1 MGKPGW
7 APMEEDWEAYA
18 LEWLAEWGWEPLR
31 GTQIAPETGQRP
43 SWDELVIVPRL
54 RDAIERINPD
64 LPQKAVDDAVNQVL
78 RRETQRAFSANKAVH
93 EKLTRGV
100 TVSYRDERGQEQNR
114 TAWLLDFENVNTNE
128 FIAVNQVTLKHD
140 RRERRFDIVC
150 YVNGLPLAI
159 FELKRADDP
168 YGTTETAYNQLQ
180 TYVREFGPV
189 GFTVPAIVVASDG
202 ISARYGT
209 PFTPWEHMAPWNV
222 DDQGEPV
229 RIAHG
234 TALEVLISGL
244 FDPPRFI
251 DILASFI
258 SFSRKNHGIKR
269 LAKAHQFHAVNT
281 AVAKTLV
288 AAARDGRA
296 GVVWHTQGSGKSLEM
311 EFYAAKI
318 LQQPALGNPTIVV
331 LTDRTDLDN
340 QLFEEFAASEL
351 LGEAPIQVSSRE
363 ALREQL
369 RTRPTGGIVFS
380 TLQKF
385 SLTKDEREAKIKD
398 HPLLSDRRNVVVI
411 VDEAHRSHYELVGEN
426 GLARNLRQALPHA
439 TFIAFTGTP
448 IATADANTY
457 AVFGDVIDV
466 YDLTRAVED
475 GATVKVF
482 YENRHIPVRWRT
494 EVDPADLDERVD
506 DLTADLDDDER
517 LRARHAFSIYE
528 EMIQADGRLAK
539 VAADIVTHW
548 KDRSAAMRKT
558 TEFAGKGMIVGF
570 SRRVCAALYEEII
583 KLEGSWH
590 HDDDNEGKI
599 KVVYTSHPSDKWPVS
614 RHGRNPGQLK
624 EIQRRMVDE
633 KDGLE
638 LVIVRDMWLTGFD
651 SPPLHTLYVDK
662 PMRGAALM
670 QAIARVNR
678 RFKEKDAGLVVDFL
692 GIAESLTEALAEYT
706 PEDRERRT
714 VGDPTSTAVD
724 LVIERH
730 GVICGILS
738 GYDWRAVRDSG
749 APRAHVNAALG
760 TTDYLRDPV
769 REAQDLEARRETLPK
784 RFTQAYRTMSQALTL
799 CPTHERVAP
808 LMADIR
814 FFDSVRVYMAKFD
827 EDARR
832 SRGLATPQEIKIALR
847 ELAAQALDFGDVVD
861 IYEAAGIEKPDLT
874 KLDEVFVERFRQS
887 MRPNLAIEALRR
899 RIEEENRAANRL
911 NLVRRNEMTSKI
923 EEMFS
928 ARITAAMKRYENQ
941 ALSSAEIITRLI
953 DLAREL
959 AADRGRAD
967 AMGLDEAELA
977 FYDAVA
983 ANESAKEILGDAK
996 LVVIAREL
1004 VKAIRGD
1011 AVVDWEER
1019 AQVQARL
1026 RSKVKRLLAKHGY
1039 PPDDEPE
1046 AVRLVL
1052 QQTKALAQEWATT
1065 AAN

>member
-18 LEWLAEWGWEPLR
+18 LEWLGEWGWEPLR
-31 GTQIAPETGQRP
+31 GTQIAPEKGQRP

-64 LPQKAVDDAVNQVL
+64 LPQKAVNDAVNQVL
-78 RRETQRAFSANKAVH
+78 RRETQRAFSANKAIH

-114 TAWLLDFENVNTNE
+114 TAWLLDFENVNVNE
-128 FIAVNQVTLKHD
+128 FVAVNQVTLKHD

-189 GFTVPAIVVASDG
+189 GFAVPAIVVASDG
-202 ISARYGT
+202 VSARYGT
-209 PFTPWEHMAPWNV
+209 PFTPWEHMAPWDV
-222 DDQGEPV
+222 DEQGEPV

-251 DILASFI
+251 DILANFV
-258 SFSRKNHGIKR
+258 SFSRKGNGLKR
-269 LAKAHQFHAVNT
+269 LAKAHQFYAVNT

-288 AAARDGRA
+288 AAAKDGRA
-296 GVVWHTQGSGKSLEM
+296 GVVWHTQGSGKSLAM
-311 EFYAAKI
+311 EFYTAKM
-318 LQQPALGNPTIVV
+318 LRQPALGNPTIVL

-351 LGEAPIQVSSRE
+351 LGEAPIRVSSRE

-385 SLTKDEREAKIKD
+385 SLTKDERNAKVEN
-398 HPLLSDRRNVVVI
+398 HPMLSDRRNVVVI
-411 VDEAHRSHYELVGEN
+411 VDEAHRSHYELVGVN

-457 AVFGDVIDV
+457 AVFGPVIDV
-466 YDLTRAVED
+466 YDLSRAVDD

-482 YENRHIPVRWRT
+482 YENRHIPVRWRAD
-494 EVDPADLDERVD
+494 VDPDDLDERVD
-506 DLTADLDDDER
+506 DLTSDLDDEER
-517 LRARHAFSIYE
+517 LKARHAFSVYE

-539 VAADIVTHW
+539 VAFDIVTHW
-548 KDRSAAMRKT
+548 KHRRAEMLKT
-558 TEFAGKGMIVGF
+558 TGFAGKGLIVGF
-570 SRRVCAALYEEII
+570 SRAVCAALYEEII
-583 KLEGSWH
+583 KLEESWH
-590 HDDDNEGKI
+590 HDNDLEGKI
-599 KVVYTSHPSDKWPVS
+599 KVAYTSRPSDKWPVS
-614 RHGRNPGQLK
+614 RHVRNAGQLK
-624 EIQRRMVDE
+624 EIQRRLVDE
-633 KDGLE
+633 TDELE

-670 QAIARVNR
+670 QAVARVNR
-678 RFKEKDAGLVVDFL
+678 RFKEKDAGLVVDYL

-706 PEDRERRT
+706 SADRENRT
-714 VGDPTSTAVD
+714 IGDPTSTAVD
-724 LVIERH
+724 LVVERH

-738 GYDWRAVRDSG
+738 GYDWRVVRDSG

-760 TTDYLRDPV
+760 TVDYLRDPV

-814 FFDSVRVYMAKFD
+814 FFDSVRLYMAKFD
-827 EDARR
+827 ADSRS
-832 SRGLATPQEIKIALR
+832 SRGLATPQDIEIALR
-847 ELAAQALDFGDVVD
+847 ELAAQALDFGEVVD
-861 IYEAAGIEKPDLT
+861 IYQAAGIEKPDLT
-874 KLDEVFVERFRQS
+874 RLDEVFVERFRQS

-911 NLVRRNEMTSKI
+911 NLLRQGEVTSKI
-923 EEMFS
+923 EELFS
-928 ARITAAMKRYENQ
+928 ARINAAMKRYENQ
-941 ALSSAEIITRLI
+941 ALGSAEIIARLI
-953 DLAREL
+953 DVAREL

-967 AMGLDEAELA
+967 AMGLNEAELA

-983 ANESAKEILGDAK
+983 ANQSAKEILGDAK
-996 LVVIAREL
+996 LVLIAREL
-1004 VKAIRGD
+1004 VKAIRSD
-1011 AVVDWEER
+1011 AVIDWEER

-1026 RSKVKRLLAKHGY
+1026 RSKVKRLLAKYGY

-1046 AVRLVL
+1046 AVKLVL
-1052 QQTKALAQEWATT
+1052 RQTKAVAREWATT
-1065 AAN
+1065 TR